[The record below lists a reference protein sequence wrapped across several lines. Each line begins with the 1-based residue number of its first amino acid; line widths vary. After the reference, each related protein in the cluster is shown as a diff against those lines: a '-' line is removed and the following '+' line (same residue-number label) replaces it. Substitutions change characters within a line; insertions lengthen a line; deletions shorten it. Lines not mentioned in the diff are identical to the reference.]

1 MTSEPSFL
9 AHIFPPLKH
18 SYRRS
23 KFFFPWASWTVN
35 ATVLCTSS
43 WRLLSSITKV
53 PIYITMARLA
63 PLRFTKA
70 TIASRRNL
78 QHLGIP
84 DGRDVLA
91 IYLLWRKQRSL
102 RAPSSL
108 SSTMRCEVDHDE
120 IDRSESELPATV
132 LCSSIV
138 RVDLLHVG
146 AQFEGCGGALLGVGV

>member
-1 MTSEPSFL
+1 MR
-9 AHIFPPLKH
+9 K
-18 SYRRS
+18 
-23 KFFFPWASWTVN
+23 
-35 ATVLCTSS
+35 
-43 WRLLSSITKV
+43 LLEITFIDHQSANIYHDG
-53 PIYITMARLA
+53 PIRLA
-63 PLRFTKA
+63 PAPSPSNRCLAGSEMLTRHVRTAPLRSTKA
-70 TIASRRNL
+70 AIASRRNL

-120 IDRSESELPATV
+120 IDRSESEQPATV

>member
-1 MTSEPSFL
+1 M
-9 AHIFPPLKH
+9 HK
-18 SYRRS
+18 
-23 KFFFPWASWTVN
+23 
-35 ATVLCTSS
+35 
-43 WRLLSSITKV
+43 LLEITFIDHQSANIYHDG
-53 PIYITMARLA
+53 PIRLA
-63 PLRFTKA
+63 PAPSNRCLAELEMLTRHVRTAPLRSTKA
-70 TIASRRNL
+70 AIASRRNL

-108 SSTMRCEVDHDE
+108 STMRCEVDHDE
-120 IDRSESELPATV
+120 INRSESEQPATV

>member
-1 MTSEPSFL
+1 M
-9 AHIFPPLKH
+9 HK
-18 SYRRS
+18 
-23 KFFFPWASWTVN
+23 
-35 ATVLCTSS
+35 
-43 WRLLSSITKV
+43 LLEITFIDHQSANIYHDG
-53 PIYITMARLA
+53 PIRLA
-63 PLRFTKA
+63 PAPSPSNRCLAGSEALTRHVRTAPLRSTKA
-70 TIASRRNL
+70 AIASRRNL

-120 IDRSESELPATV
+120 IDRSESEQPATV
-132 LCSSIV
+132 PCSSIV

>member
-1 MTSEPSFL
+1 MHKLLEITFIDHQSANIYHDGPIRLASTPSPSNRCL
-9 AHIFPPLKH
+9 AE
-18 SYRRS
+18 S
-23 KFFFPWASWTVN
+23 KMLTRHVR
-35 ATVLCTSS
+35 T
-43 WRLLSSITKV
+43 
-53 PIYITMARLA
+53 A

-70 TIASRRNL
+70 AIASRRNL

-120 IDRSESELPATV
+120 IDRSESEQPATV

-138 RVDLLHVG
+138 RIDLLHVG

>member
-1 MTSEPSFL
+1 MRKLLEITFIDHQSANIYHDGPIRLASAPSPSNRCLAESEML
-9 AHIFPPLKH
+9 TRHV
-18 SYRRS
+18 R
-23 KFFFPWASWTVN
+23 T
-35 ATVLCTSS
+35 
-43 WRLLSSITKV
+43 
-53 PIYITMARLA
+53 A
-63 PLRFTKA
+63 PLRSTKA
-70 TIASRRNL
+70 ANASRRNL

-108 SSTMRCEVDHDE
+108 PSTMRCEMDHDE
-120 IDRSESELPATV
+120 IDRSESEQPAMVV